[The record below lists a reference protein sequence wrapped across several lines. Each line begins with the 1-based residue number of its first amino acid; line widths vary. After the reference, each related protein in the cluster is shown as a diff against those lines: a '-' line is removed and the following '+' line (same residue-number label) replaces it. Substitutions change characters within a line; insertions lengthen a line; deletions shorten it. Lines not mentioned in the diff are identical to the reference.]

1 MSQRL
6 PRVSLVTLGG
16 TITMTPAAPGTGVV
30 PTAGADDLL
39 AAVPELDAVADI
51 EVETLF
57 KKPGASLDAADVV
70 AVLDWAAEHVA
81 GGADGVV
88 VIQGTDTL
96 EEVAYLLDL
105 LWAHDEPLVLTGAM
119 RNPTQL
125 SADGPANLVAAV
137 AVAASSACRGLGVT
151 VVINN
156 EIHAARRIT
165 KRDTCALG
173 AFSSDPFGVLGRLH
187 EGRVTVANRPERL
200 PTLARPAAAMEPV
213 VAVLEST
220 LGDKGAILRLAL
232 QTEAV
237 QGVVLAGFGA
247 GHLHEEAAQAVGE
260 SAVPIVLASRTGE
273 GPVHEATYAF
283 RGSESDLI
291 GRGAIPAGWLTPR
304 KARLLLLLLIASG
317 ASVADLRSRFAA
329 HGRMP

>member
-1 MSQRL
+1 MSQPL

-16 TITMTPAAPGTGVV
+16 TITMTSAAPGAGVV

-39 AAVPELDAVADI
+39 AAVPGLGAVADI
-51 EVETLF
+51 EVETLL
-57 KKPGASLDAADVV
+57 KKPGASLDVADVF
-70 AVLDWAAEHVA
+70 AVLDWAAARVA
-81 GGADGVV
+81 GGAAGVV

-105 LWAHDEPLVLTGAM
+105 LWDHDEPLVLTGAM

-151 VVINN
+151 IVIND
-156 EIHAARRIT
+156 EIHAARRVT
-165 KRDTCALG
+165 KCDTCSLG
-173 AFSSDPFGVLGRLH
+173 AFSSDPFGLLGRLH
-187 EGRVTVANRPERL
+187 EGRVTVANRPRRL
-200 PTLARPAAAMEPV
+200 PTLARPPAMDQV
-213 VAVLEST
+213 VAMLEST

-232 QTEAV
+232 QTQAV

-247 GHLHEEAAQAVGE
+247 GHLHEEAAQAIDA
-260 SAVPIVLASRTGE
+260 STVPIVLASRTGQ

-291 GRGAIPAGWLTPR
+291 ARGAIPAGWLTPR
-304 KARLLLLLLIASG
+304 KARLLLHLLIASG
-317 ASVADLRSRFAA
+317 ASVADLRSTFAT